1 VYASLLT
8 ATKVSARHQLFAF
21 KFRLCSSFSNNTEG
35 PTPEGYQ
42 IQPMGGARGLLSRR
56 SEGQGR
62 AFIPFLF
69 LPDDLRGS
77 VFSKVPA
84 LS

>member
-1 VYASLLT
+1 MYDSLLT

-21 KFRLCSSFSNNTEG
+21 KFGLCSSFSNNTEG

-42 IQPMGGARGLLSRR
+42 IQPMGGARGLLRGR
-56 SEGQGR
+56 SKGQGR

-69 LPDDLRGS
+69 LPDDLRGC
-77 VFSKVPA
+77 VFLKVLAP
-84 LS
+84 S